1 MKEAWKKSWKYLLIL
16 PIVIVA
22 VVVLIVT
29 LPKEENNPLMVTAKD
44 IVLAVGGSKE
54 IDYDVNIKQAI
65 VSFDVSDETKAN
77 VDESEKKIVGLSEGK
92 TALTVTAKYGNETS
106 VVTVDVTV
114 LDKNSP
120 IIPEDPDTPDEKEE
134 EIEES
139 DDIKVLFDN
148 VEVDELVLNIG
159 ENYNFTLNSDE
170 PFYTFSHNYDEVKIA
185 KITTNTYN
193 IVVSE
198 SGHYSIIIQTPSY
211 KKTLVIIVK

>member
-29 LPKEENNPLMVTAKD
+29 LPKEENNPLMVTARD
-44 IVLAVGGSKE
+44 IVLTVGGSKE

-65 VSFDVSDETKAN
+65 VSFDVSDETRAN

-114 LDKNSP
+114 LDKNS
-120 IIPEDPDTPDEKEE
+120 IIPENPDSPDEIEE

-170 PFYTFSHNYDEVKIA
+170 PFYSFSHNYDEVKIT
-185 KITTNTYN
+185 KIATNTYN

-198 SGHYSIIIQTPSY
+198 SGHYSIIIRTPSY
-211 KKTLVIIVK
+211 KKTLVIIAK

>member
-16 PIVIVA
+16 PIVIIA

-29 LPKEENNPLMVTAKD
+29 LPKEENNPRMVTARD
-44 IVLAVGGSKE
+44 IVLTVGGSKE

-65 VSFDVSDETKAN
+65 VSFDVSDETRAN

-114 LDKNSP
+114 LDKNS
-120 IIPEDPDTPDEKEE
+120 IIPENPDSPDEIEE

-170 PFYTFSHNYDEVKIA
+170 PFYSFSHNYDEVQITKIA
-185 KITTNTYN
+185 TNTYN

-198 SGHYSIIIQTPSY
+198 SGHYSIIIRTPSY

>member
-29 LPKEENNPLMVTAKD
+29 LPKEENNPLMVTARD
-44 IVLAVGGSKE
+44 IVLTVGGSKE

-65 VSFDVSDETKAN
+65 VSFDVSDETRAN

-114 LDKNSP
+114 LDKNS
-120 IIPEDPDTPDEKEE
+120 IIPENPDSPDEIEE

-170 PFYTFSHNYDEVKIA
+170 PFYSFSHNYDEVQIT

-198 SGHYSIIIQTPSY
+198 SGHYSIIIRTPSY
-211 KKTLVIIVK
+211 KKTLNIIVK

>member
-29 LPKEENNPLMVTAKD
+29 LPKEKNNPLMVTAKD
-44 IVLAVGGSKE
+44 IVLTVGGSKE

-65 VSFDVSDETKAN
+65 VSFDVSDETRAN

-114 LDKNSP
+114 LDKNS
-120 IIPEDPDTPDEKEE
+120 IIPEDPDSPDEIEE

-170 PFYTFSHNYDEVKIA
+170 PFYSFSHNYDEVQITKIA
-185 KITTNTYN
+185 TNTYN

-198 SGHYSIIIQTPSY
+198 SGHYSIIIRTPSY
-211 KKTLVIIVK
+211 KKTLNIIVK

>member
-29 LPKEENNPLMVTAKD
+29 LPKEENNPLMVTARD
-44 IVLAVGGSKE
+44 IVLTVGGSKE

-65 VSFDVSDETKAN
+65 VSFDVSDETRAN

-114 LDKNSP
+114 LDKNS
-120 IIPEDPDTPDEKEE
+120 IIPENPDSPDEIEE

-170 PFYTFSHNYDEVKIA
+170 PFYSFSHNYDEVQITKIA
-185 KITTNTYN
+185 TNTYN

-198 SGHYSIIIQTPSY
+198 SGHYSIIIRTPSY
-211 KKTLVIIVK
+211 KKTLNIIAK

>member
-29 LPKEENNPLMVTAKD
+29 LPKDENNPLMVTARD
-44 IVLAVGGSKE
+44 IVLTVGGSKE

-65 VSFDVSDETKAN
+65 VSFDVSDETRAN

-114 LDKNSP
+114 LDKNS
-120 IIPEDPDTPDEKEE
+120 IIPENPDSPDEIEE

-170 PFYTFSHNYDEVKIA
+170 PFYSFSHNYDEVQITKIA
-185 KITTNTYN
+185 TNTYN

-198 SGHYSIIIQTPSY
+198 SGHYSIIIRTPSY

>member
-29 LPKEENNPLMVTAKD
+29 LPKEENNPLMVTARD
-44 IVLAVGGSKE
+44 IVLTVGGSKE

-65 VSFDVSDETKAN
+65 VSFDVSDETRAN

-114 LDKNSP
+114 LDKNS
-120 IIPEDPDTPDEKEE
+120 IIPENPDSPDEIEE

-170 PFYTFSHNYDEVKIA
+170 PFYSFSHNYDEVQITKIA
-185 KITTNTYN
+185 TNTYN

-198 SGHYSIIIQTPSY
+198 SGHYSIIIRTPSY

>member
-44 IVLAVGGSKE
+44 IVLTVGGSKE

-65 VSFDVSDETKAN
+65 VSFDVSDETRAN
-77 VDESEKKIVGLSEGK
+77 VNESEKKIVGLSEGK

-114 LDKNSP
+114 LDKNS
-120 IIPEDPDTPDEKEE
+120 IIPENPDTPDEIEE

-148 VEVDELVLNIG
+148 VEVDELEINIG

-170 PFYTFSHNYDEVKIA
+170 PFYSFSHNYDEVKIT
-185 KITTNTYN
+185 KIATNTYN

-198 SGHYSIIIQTPSY
+198 SGHYSIIIRTPSY
-211 KKTLVIIVK
+211 KKTLNIIVK

>member
-16 PIVIVA
+16 PIVIIA

-29 LPKEENNPLMVTAKD
+29 LPKEENNPLMVTARD
-44 IVLAVGGSKE
+44 IVLTVGGSKE
-54 IDYDVNIKQAI
+54 IDYDVNIKQAV
-65 VSFDVSDETKAN
+65 VSFDVSDETRAN

-114 LDKNSP
+114 LDKNS
-120 IIPEDPDTPDEKEE
+120 IIPENPDSPDEIEE

-170 PFYTFSHNYDEVKIA
+170 PFYSFSHNYDEVQITKIA
-185 KITTNTYN
+185 TNTYN

-198 SGHYSIIIQTPSY
+198 SGHYSIIIRTPSY
-211 KKTLVIIVK
+211 KKTLNIIVK

>member
-29 LPKEENNPLMVTAKD
+29 LPKEENNPLMVTARD
-44 IVLAVGGSKE
+44 IVLTVGGSKE

-65 VSFDVSDETKAN
+65 VSFDVSDETRAN

-114 LDKNSP
+114 LDKNS
-120 IIPEDPDTPDEKEE
+120 IIPENPDSPDEIEE

-170 PFYTFSHNYDEVKIA
+170 PFYSFSHNYDEVQITKIA
-185 KITTNTYN
+185 TNTYN
-193 IVVSE
+193 IVVSK
-198 SGHYSIIIQTPSY
+198 SGHYSIIIRTPSY

>member
-44 IVLAVGGSKE
+44 IVLTVGGSKE

-65 VSFDVSDETKAN
+65 VSFDVSDETRAN

-114 LDKNSP
+114 LDKNS
-120 IIPEDPDTPDEKEE
+120 IIPENPDSPDEIEE

-170 PFYTFSHNYDEVKIA
+170 PFYSFSHNYDEVKIT
-185 KITTNTYN
+185 KIATNTYN

-198 SGHYSIIIQTPSY
+198 SGHYSIIIRTPSY
-211 KKTLVIIVK
+211 KKTLNIIVK

>member
-29 LPKEENNPLMVTAKD
+29 LPKEENNPLMVTARD
-44 IVLAVGGSKE
+44 IVLTVGGSKE

-114 LDKNSP
+114 LDKNS
-120 IIPEDPDTPDEKEE
+120 IIPENPDSPDEIEE

-170 PFYTFSHNYDEVKIA
+170 PFYSFSHNYDEVQITKIA
-185 KITTNTYN
+185 TNTYN

-198 SGHYSIIIQTPSY
+198 SGHYSIIIRTPSY
-211 KKTLVIIVK
+211 KKTLNIIVK

>member
-44 IVLAVGGSKE
+44 IVLTVGGSKE

-65 VSFDVSDETKAN
+65 VSFDVSDETRAN

-114 LDKNSP
+114 LDKNS
-120 IIPEDPDTPDEKEE
+120 IIPENPDSPDEIEE

-170 PFYTFSHNYDEVKIA
+170 PFYSFSHNYDEVQITKIA
-185 KITTNTYN
+185 TNTYN

-198 SGHYSIIIQTPSY
+198 SGHYSIIIRTPSY
-211 KKTLVIIVK
+211 KKTLNIIVK

>member
-29 LPKEENNPLMVTAKD
+29 LPKEENNPLMVTARD
-44 IVLAVGGSKE
+44 IVLTVGGSKE

-65 VSFDVSDETKAN
+65 VSFDVSDETRAN

-114 LDKNSP
+114 LDKNS
-120 IIPEDPDTPDEKEE
+120 IIPENPDSPDEIEE

-170 PFYTFSHNYDEVKIA
+170 PFYSFSHNYDEVQITKIA
-185 KITTNTYN
+185 TNTYN
-193 IVVSE
+193 IVVSK
-198 SGHYSIIIQTPSY
+198 SGHYSIIIRTPSY
-211 KKTLVIIVK
+211 KKTLNIIVK

>member
-29 LPKEENNPLMVTAKD
+29 LPKEENNPLMVTARD
-44 IVLAVGGSKE
+44 IVLTVGGSKE

-65 VSFDVSDETKAN
+65 VSFDVSDETRAN

-114 LDKNSP
+114 LDKNS
-120 IIPEDPDTPDEKEE
+120 IIPENPDSPDEIEE

-170 PFYTFSHNYDEVKIA
+170 PFYSFSHNYDEVQITKIA
-185 KITTNTYN
+185 TNTYN

-198 SGHYSIIIQTPSY
+198 SGHYSIIIRTPSY
-211 KKTLVIIVK
+211 KKTLNIIVK

>member
-29 LPKEENNPLMVTAKD
+29 LPKEENNPLMVTARD
-44 IVLAVGGSKE
+44 IVLTVGGSKE

-65 VSFDVSDETKAN
+65 VSFDVSDETRAN

-120 IIPEDPDTPDEKEE
+120 IIPEDPDTPDEIEE

-170 PFYTFSHNYDEVKIA
+170 PFYSFSHNYDEVQITKIA
-185 KITTNTYN
+185 TNTYN

-198 SGHYSIIIQTPSY
+198 SGHYSIIIRTPSY
-211 KKTLVIIVK
+211 KKTLVIIAK

>member
-44 IVLAVGGSKE
+44 IVLTVGGSKE

-65 VSFDVSDETKAN
+65 VSFDVSDETRAN

-114 LDKNSP
+114 LDKNS
-120 IIPEDPDTPDEKEE
+120 IIPENPDSPDEIEE

-170 PFYTFSHNYDEVKIA
+170 PFYSFSHNYDEVQITKIA
-185 KITTNTYN
+185 TNTYN

-198 SGHYSIIIQTPSY
+198 SGHYSIIIRTPSY
-211 KKTLVIIVK
+211 KKTLVIIAK

>member
-29 LPKEENNPLMVTAKD
+29 LPKEENNPLMVTARD
-44 IVLAVGGSKE
+44 IVLTVGGSKE

-65 VSFDVSDETKAN
+65 VSFDVSDETRAN

-114 LDKNSP
+114 LDKNS
-120 IIPEDPDTPDEKEE
+120 IIPENPDSPDEIEE

-170 PFYTFSHNYDEVKIA
+170 PFYSFSHNYDEVKIT
-185 KITTNTYN
+185 KIATNTYN

-198 SGHYSIIIQTPSY
+198 SGHYSIIIRTPSY
-211 KKTLVIIVK
+211 KKTLNIIVK

>member
-1 MKEAWKKSWKYLLIL
+1 
-16 PIVIVA
+16 
-22 VVVLIVT
+22 
-29 LPKEENNPLMVTAKD
+29 MVTAKD
-44 IVLAVGGSKE
+44 IVLTVGGSKE

-65 VSFDVSDETKAN
+65 VSFDVSDETRAN

-114 LDKNSP
+114 LDKNS
-120 IIPEDPDTPDEKEE
+120 IIPENPDSPDEIEE

-170 PFYTFSHNYDEVKIA
+170 PFYSFSHNYDEVQIT

-198 SGHYSIIIQTPSY
+198 SGHYSIIIRTPSY
-211 KKTLVIIVK
+211 KKTLNIIVK

>member
-29 LPKEENNPLMVTAKD
+29 LPKEENNPLMVTARD
-44 IVLAVGGSKE
+44 IVLTVGGSKE

-65 VSFDVSDETKAN
+65 VSFDVSDETRAN

-114 LDKNSP
+114 LDKNS
-120 IIPEDPDTPDEKEE
+120 IIPENPDSPDEIEE

-170 PFYTFSHNYDEVKIA
+170 PFYSFSHNYDEVQITKIA
-185 KITTNTYN
+185 TNTYN

-198 SGHYSIIIQTPSY
+198 SGHYSIIIRTPS
-211 KKTLVIIVK
+211 

>member
-16 PIVIVA
+16 PIVIIA

-44 IVLAVGGSKE
+44 IVLTVGGSKE

-65 VSFDVSDETKAN
+65 VSFDVSDETRAN

-114 LDKNSP
+114 LDKNS
-120 IIPEDPDTPDEKEE
+120 IIPENPDSPDEIEE

-170 PFYTFSHNYDEVKIA
+170 PFYSFSHNYDEVKII
-185 KITTNTYN
+185 KIATNTYN

-198 SGHYSIIIQTPSY
+198 SGHYSIIIRTPSY

>member
-44 IVLAVGGSKE
+44 IVLTVGGSKE

-65 VSFDVSDETKAN
+65 VSFDVSDETRAN

-120 IIPEDPDTPDEKEE
+120 IIPEDPDTPDEIEE

-170 PFYTFSHNYDEVKIA
+170 PFYSFSHNYDEVKIS
-185 KITTNTYN
+185 KIATNTYN

>member
-65 VSFDVSDETKAN
+65 VSFDVSDETRAN

-114 LDKNSP
+114 LDKNS
-120 IIPEDPDTPDEKEE
+120 IIPENPDSPDEIEE

-170 PFYTFSHNYDEVKIA
+170 PFYSFSHNYDEVQITKIA
-185 KITTNTYN
+185 TNTYN

-198 SGHYSIIIQTPSY
+198 SGHYSIIIRTPSY
-211 KKTLVIIVK
+211 KKTLNIIVK

>member
-29 LPKEENNPLMVTAKD
+29 LPKEKNNPLMVTAKD
-44 IVLAVGGSKE
+44 IVLTVGGSKE

-65 VSFDVSDETKAN
+65 VSFDVSDETRAN

-114 LDKNSP
+114 LDKNS
-120 IIPEDPDTPDEKEE
+120 IIPENPDSPDEIEE

-170 PFYTFSHNYDEVKIA
+170 PFYSFSHNYDEVQIT

-198 SGHYSIIIQTPSY
+198 SGHYSIIIRTPSY
-211 KKTLVIIVK
+211 KKTLNIIVK

>member
-44 IVLAVGGSKE
+44 IVLTVGGSKE
-54 IDYDVNIKQAI
+54 IDYDVNIKQAV
-65 VSFDVSDETKAN
+65 VSFDVSDETRAN

-120 IIPEDPDTPDEKEE
+120 IIPEDPDTPDEIEE

-159 ENYNFTLNSDE
+159 ENYNFTLNCNE
-170 PFYTFSHNYDEVKIA
+170 PFYSFSHNYDEVQIT

-193 IVVSE
+193 IVVSK
-198 SGHYSIIIQTPSY
+198 SGHYSIIIRTPSY

>member
-29 LPKEENNPLMVTAKD
+29 LPKEENNPLMVTARD
-44 IVLAVGGSKE
+44 IVLTVGGSKE

-65 VSFDVSDETKAN
+65 VSFDVSDETRAN

-114 LDKNSP
+114 LDKNS
-120 IIPEDPDTPDEKEE
+120 IIPENPDSPDEIEE

-159 ENYNFTLNSDE
+159 ENYNLTLNSDE
-170 PFYTFSHNYDEVKIA
+170 PFYSFSHNYDEVQITKIA
-185 KITTNTYN
+185 TNTYN

-198 SGHYSIIIQTPSY
+198 SGHYSIIIRTPSY
-211 KKTLVIIVK
+211 KKTLNIIAK

>member
-1 MKEAWKKSWKYLLIL
+1 MKEVWKKSWKYLLIL

-44 IVLAVGGSKE
+44 IVLTVGGSKE

-65 VSFDVSDETKAN
+65 VSFDVSDETRAN

-120 IIPEDPDTPDEKEE
+120 IIPEDPDTPDEIEE

-170 PFYTFSHNYDEVKIA
+170 PFYSFSHNYDEVKIS
-185 KITTNTYN
+185 KIATNTYN

-198 SGHYSIIIQTPSY
+198 SGHYSIIIRTPSY
-211 KKTLVIIVK
+211 KKTLNIIVK

>member
-1 MKEAWKKSWKYLLIL
+1 MMKEAWKKSWKYLLIL

-29 LPKEENNPLMVTAKD
+29 LPKEENNPLMVTARD
-44 IVLAVGGSKE
+44 IVLTVGGSKE

-65 VSFDVSDETKAN
+65 VSFDVSDETRAN

-114 LDKNSP
+114 LDKNS
-120 IIPEDPDTPDEKEE
+120 IIPENPDSPDEIEE

-170 PFYTFSHNYDEVKIA
+170 PFYSFSHNYDEVQIT

-198 SGHYSIIIQTPSY
+198 SGHYSIIIRTPSY
-211 KKTLVIIVK
+211 KKTLNIIVK

>member
-29 LPKEENNPLMVTAKD
+29 LPKEENNPLMVTARD
-44 IVLAVGGSKE
+44 IVLTVGGSKE
-54 IDYDVNIKQAI
+54 IDYDVNIKQAV
-65 VSFDVSDETKAN
+65 VSFDVSDETRAN

-114 LDKNSP
+114 LDKNS
-120 IIPEDPDTPDEKEE
+120 IIPENPDSPDEIEE

-170 PFYTFSHNYDEVKIA
+170 PFYSFSHNYDEVQITKIA
-185 KITTNTYN
+185 TNTYN

-198 SGHYSIIIQTPSY
+198 SGHYSIIIRTPSY
-211 KKTLVIIVK
+211 KKTLNIIVK

>member
-29 LPKEENNPLMVTAKD
+29 LPKEENNPLMVTARD
-44 IVLAVGGSKE
+44 IVLTVGGSKE

-65 VSFDVSDETKAN
+65 VSFDVSDETRAN

-114 LDKNSP
+114 LDKNS
-120 IIPEDPDTPDEKEE
+120 IIPENPDSPDEIEE

-170 PFYTFSHNYDEVKIA
+170 PFYSFSHNYDEVKIT
-185 KITTNTYN
+185 KIATNTYN
-193 IVVSE
+193 IVVGE
-198 SGHYSIIIQTPSY
+198 SGHYSIIIRTPSY

>member
-29 LPKEENNPLMVTAKD
+29 LPKEENNPLMVTARD
-44 IVLAVGGSKE
+44 IVLTVGGSKE

-65 VSFDVSDETKAN
+65 VSFDVSDETRAN

-114 LDKNSP
+114 LDKNS
-120 IIPEDPDTPDEKEE
+120 IIPEDPDSPDEIEE

-170 PFYTFSHNYDEVKIA
+170 PFYSFSHNYDEVQITKIA
-185 KITTNTYN
+185 TNTYN

-198 SGHYSIIIQTPSY
+198 SGHYSIIIRTPSY
-211 KKTLVIIVK
+211 KKTLNIIVK

>member
-29 LPKEENNPLMVTAKD
+29 LPKEKNNPLMVTAKD
-44 IVLAVGGSKE
+44 IVLTVGGSKE

-65 VSFDVSDETKAN
+65 VSFDVSDETRAN

-114 LDKNSP
+114 LDKNS
-120 IIPEDPDTPDEKEE
+120 IIPENPDSSDEIEE

-170 PFYTFSHNYDEVKIA
+170 PFYSFSHNYDEVQITKIA
-185 KITTNTYN
+185 TNTYN

-198 SGHYSIIIQTPSY
+198 SGHYSIIIRTPSY
-211 KKTLVIIVK
+211 KKTLNIIVK

>member
-1 MKEAWKKSWKYLLIL
+1 M
-16 PIVIVA
+16 
-22 VVVLIVT
+22 VVLIVT

-44 IVLAVGGSKE
+44 IVLTVGGSKE

-65 VSFDVSDETKAN
+65 VSFDVSDETRAN

-114 LDKNSP
+114 LDKNS
-120 IIPEDPDTPDEKEE
+120 IIPENPDSPDEIEE

-170 PFYTFSHNYDEVKIA
+170 PFYSFSHNYDEVKII
-185 KITTNTYN
+185 KIATNTYN

-198 SGHYSIIIQTPSY
+198 SGHYSIIIRTPSY

>member
-114 LDKNSP
+114 LDKNS
-120 IIPEDPDTPDEKEE
+120 IIPENPDSPDEIEE

-170 PFYTFSHNYDEVKIA
+170 PFYSFSHNYDEVKII
-185 KITTNTYN
+185 KIATNTYN

>member
-44 IVLAVGGSKE
+44 IVLTVGGSKE

-65 VSFDVSDETKAN
+65 VSFDVSDETRAN

-114 LDKNSP
+114 LDKNS
-120 IIPEDPDTPDEKEE
+120 IIPENPDSPDEIEE

-170 PFYTFSHNYDEVKIA
+170 PFYSFSHNYDEVQITKIA
-185 KITTNTYN
+185 TNTYN

-198 SGHYSIIIQTPSY
+198 SGHYSIIIRTPSY
-211 KKTLVIIVK
+211 KKTLNIIAK

>member
-29 LPKEENNPLMVTAKD
+29 LPKEENNPLMVTARD
-44 IVLAVGGSKE
+44 IVLTVGGSKE

-65 VSFDVSDETKAN
+65 VSFDVSDETRAN

-114 LDKNSP
+114 LDKNS
-120 IIPEDPDTPDEKEE
+120 IIPENPDSPDEIEE

-170 PFYTFSHNYDEVKIA
+170 PFYSFSHNYDEVKIT
-185 KITTNTYN
+185 KIATNTYN
-193 IVVSE
+193 IVVGE
-198 SGHYSIIIQTPSY
+198 SGHYSIIIRTPSY
-211 KKTLVIIVK
+211 KKTLNIIVK

>member
-44 IVLAVGGSKE
+44 IVLTVGGSKE

-65 VSFDVSDETKAN
+65 VSFDVSDETRAN

-120 IIPEDPDTPDEKEE
+120 IIPEDPDTPDEIEE

-170 PFYTFSHNYDEVKIA
+170 PFYSFSHNYDEVKIT
-185 KITTNTYN
+185 KIATNTYN

-198 SGHYSIIIQTPSY
+198 SGHYSIIIRTPSY

>member
-44 IVLAVGGSKE
+44 IVLTVGGSKE

-65 VSFDVSDETKAN
+65 VSFDVSDETRAN

-120 IIPEDPDTPDEKEE
+120 IIPEDSDTPDEIEE

-170 PFYTFSHNYDEVKIA
+170 PFYSFSHNYDEVKIS
-185 KITTNTYN
+185 KIATNTYN

>member
-16 PIVIVA
+16 PIVIIA

-29 LPKEENNPLMVTAKD
+29 LPKEENNPLMVTARD
-44 IVLAVGGSKE
+44 IVLTVGGSKE

-65 VSFDVSDETKAN
+65 VSFDVSDETRAN

-114 LDKNSP
+114 LDKNS
-120 IIPEDPDTPDEKEE
+120 IIPENPDSPDEIEE

-170 PFYTFSHNYDEVKIA
+170 PFYSFSHNYDEVQITKIA
-185 KITTNTYN
+185 TNTYN

-198 SGHYSIIIQTPSY
+198 SGHYSIIIRTPSY